1 MYKTV
6 DTKYGLVAFVES
18 DTYFNGDLMHG
29 SMGSINKETGAKY
42 VLILGDK
49 VKAEEVGTEKAEE
62 LVEMVLNAKRTP
74 HPCVGKYNES
84 V

>member
-29 SMGSINKETGAKY
+29 SMGSIAKKTGAKY
-42 VLILGDK
+42 VLLLGDK
-49 VKAEEVGTEKAEE
+49 VKAEDVGTEKAEE
-62 LVEMVLNAKRTP
+62 LVEMVIDAKWP
-74 HPCVGKYNES
+74 EHPSTGKADG
-84 V
+84 